1 MNSVVWFEMPFD
13 ESDRAQKFYKDVFGW
28 QVNKV
33 PDMGEYFIAMT
44 TESDPQTMQPKNPG
58 AINGGMFKKDS
69 TTSKQPL
76 MVIGVDSVDEHIKKI
91 EASGGKTVMPKTAIG
106 QFGFYARISDTEG
119 NEIGIWEALKQ

>member
-28 QVNKV
+28 QINKV
-33 PDMGEYFIAMT
+33 PDMGEYFMAIT

-76 MVIGVDSVDEHIKKI
+76 MVIGVDSVDEHIQKI
-91 EASGGKTVMPKTAIG
+91 EASGGKTIMPKTAIG

-119 NEIGIWEALKQ
+119 NEIGIWEALK